1 MILCHVS
8 NIVFIPIIFNI
19 RPNLNNYN
27 IDRSYSSSS
36 SSKRWLARRDRDKF
50 IKKALSENYRARSVF
65 KLIDMDKKYKLVKP
79 NSVII
84 DCGASPGDFTTFETQ
99 NKIIKM
105 LGDRKVDVVLSD
117 MSPNSSGQHFIDH
130 VRSMELCE
138 STLIFAEQVLKSD
151 GTLLC
156 KFLMGGDEKEFREK
170 LKSKFKKVIH
180 ERPLASRKESTELY
194 YVCLKYIH

>member
-1 MILCHVS
+1 
-8 NIVFIPIIFNI
+8 
-19 RPNLNNYN
+19 
-27 IDRSYSSSS
+27 
-36 SSKRWLARRDRDKF
+36 
-50 IKKALSENYRARSVF
+50 
-65 KLIDMDKKYKLVKP
+65 MDKKYKLVKP

-84 DCGASPGDFTTFETQ
+84 DCGASPVDLLPIEMIPNVKIIQGDFTTFETQ